1 MPPIWLQSGTLT
13 SGNLIIDITSG
24 NHIFTSNNVIIDT
37 KNDIS
42 TSKKS
47 ILDINNLFWIAAFG
61 EISLVEIQLQI
72 SATKL
77 LISRIQFLLS
87 TITFFD
93 IKNSYLPYLI
103 SLNKL
108 LNCLSH

>member
-24 NHIFTSNNVIIDT
+24 IHIFTSNNVIIDT

-47 ILDINNLFWIAAFG
+47 ILDINNLYWIAAFG

-72 SATKL
+72 SATKF
-77 LISRIQFLLS
+77 LIS

-103 SLNKL
+103 SFNKL